1 MKRINHG
8 NPNTAIG
15 YLRTSTNKQEL
26 SPDAQRT
33 AIEGWAAREGVTVA
47 AWHLDRVG
55 GSAEIEARPALVAAL
70 SDLLRHGAGVLAVA
84 RRDRVARDSAVA
96 ALIDR
101 EVAKCGAVI
110 ASAEGI
116 GNGATPADA
125 FLRSILDAASAYEK
139 GIIRGRI
146 KAALAEKRT
155 RNERVGCLRFGFR
168 LASDGRT
175 LEPVPQEQ
183 AAIRVARECRTAG
196 LSLRDTA
203 ERLEQCGFLSRAG
216 RRFDAKQVARMTEV
230 AHGC

>member
-1 MKRINHG
+1 MRRNHG
-8 NPNTAIG
+8 NPTIAIG
-15 YLRTSTNKQEL
+15 YLRTSTSKQEL

-47 AWHLDRVG
+47 AWHLDRVS
-55 GSAEIEARPALVAAL
+55 GSSEIDSRPALVAAL

-110 ASAEGI
+110 ASAEGV
-116 GNGATPADA
+116 GNGASPADA
-125 FLRSILDAASAYEK
+125 FLRSILDAASAYER
-139 GIIRGRI
+139 GIIRARI
-146 KAALAEKRT
+146 KAALAEKKARH
-155 RNERVGCLRFGFR
+155 ERVGAVRFGYR

-175 LEPVPQEQ
+175 LEPLPQEQ
-183 AAIRVARECRTAG
+183 EAIHVARECRAAG

-203 ERLEQCGFLSRAG
+203 QRLEQCGFCSRNG
-216 RRFDAKQVARMTEV
+216 RRFDAKQVARMVVE
-230 AHGC
+230 